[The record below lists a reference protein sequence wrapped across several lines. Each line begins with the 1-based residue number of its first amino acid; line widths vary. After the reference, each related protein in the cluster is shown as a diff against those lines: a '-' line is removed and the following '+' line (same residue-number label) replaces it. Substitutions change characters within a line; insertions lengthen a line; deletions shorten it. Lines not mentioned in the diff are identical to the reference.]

1 MKSSTSS
8 DLKKYWPS
16 GFALR
21 VASRANRMLDP
32 GEEEEHGSRLFDFTK
47 EDECIDLFIT

>member
-16 GFALR
+16 GLALR
-21 VASRANRMLDP
+21 VASLANRMLDP
-32 GEEEEHGSRLFDFTK
+32 GEEDHKSSLFYFMNKDQW
-47 EDECIDLFIT
+47 L

>member
-8 DLKKYWPS
+8 DLRKCWPS

-32 GEEEEHGSRLFDFTK
+32 GEEEEERRSSPFDFIK
-47 EDECIDLFIT
+47 KKRAS

>member
-16 GFALR
+16 GLALR

-32 GEEEEHGSRLFDFTK
+32 REKEEHSRRLFDFMK
-47 EDECIDLFIT
+47 ADDCIDLFI